1 MAKKPEQP
9 PRKADWKALVK
20 AAEPKPT
27 RDVEY
32 EFSNGRKFYSRKAS

>member
-1 MAKKPEQP
+1 MAKREVPT
-9 PRKADWKALVK
+9 RKVSWKSLVK